1 MKIRSLAIA
10 VFIGTCTL
18 LCGCSNTSISSAKGT
33 EPVVNMPAG
42 SVLGVREADA
52 NVFRAIPYAMPPTG
66 ELRWR
71 PPAPM
76 PRWQGVRAAQNA
88 GAACMQPPMA
98 PGPYNRGSKV
108 VMDEDCLT
116 LDVTAPA
123 NARNAPV
130 MVWIHGGT
138 LIWGTAQSKMYD
150 GKDFAKRGVVL
161 VSINYRLGAL
171 GYLAHPDLSK
181 ESADGVSGNYG
192 LLDQIAAL
200 RWVRENI
207 ASFGGDA
214 RNVTIFGESAGA
226 LSVEYLLASP
236 AARGLFDKAVAQSGY
251 LFTMPELREARYEE
265 YSAEAIGA
273 YVASKLGASSIG
285 ELRAMDARKLVDAAA
300 ATGYAPYGTIDGKIL
315 PRQLVDTF
323 DRGEQ
328 APVPLIAGLTSGEV
342 RGLRF
347 LLPPLPAS
355 EEAYANDVRAR
366 YGNLA
371 DDYLRLYPPRD
382 LQQTQLAA
390 TRDVVFGWASER
402 MVRKQAAIG
411 QDSFLYYFDHDYP
424 SAAAADLTAF
434 HASEVPFV
442 FGTFD
447 AVPAGWPA
455 IPDTSGER
463 QLAGAML
470 DYWTSFARN
479 GRPSATNGPAWESFT
494 PNRSYM
500 TFGEVPRLSREFM
513 PGMYELHEQI
523 MCRRREAGTQSW
535 NWRSGSIAPVLPTSS
550 RSGDQ
555 LCSSLLGYQPAHQ
568 QEKAGGKQR

>member
-1 MKIRSLAIA
+1 MKIWSLSIA
-10 VFIGTCTL
+10 AFIGAGAL
-18 LCGCSNTSISSAKGT
+18 LSGCSTTSADATTGAA
-33 EPVVNMPAG
+33 PVVDMSAG
-42 SVLGVREADA
+42 IVRGVREGDA
-52 NVFRAIPYAMPPTG
+52 NVFRAIPYALPPVG
-66 ELRWR
+66 ERRWR

-76 PRWQGVRAAQNA
+76 PRWSGERVAQQA
-88 GAACMQPPMA
+88 GPACVQPPMA
-98 PGPYNRGSKV
+98 EGPYNRGSKV
-108 VMDEDCLT
+108 VMNEDCLT

-150 GKDFAKRGVVL
+150 GREFAKRGVVL
-161 VSINYRLGAL
+161 VSINYRLGVL
-171 GYLAHPDLSK
+171 GYLAHAELSK
-181 ESADGVSGNYG
+181 ESADNVSGNYG
-192 LLDQIAAL
+192 LLDQVAAL

-236 AARGLFDKAVAQSGY
+236 AARGLFDKAIVQSGY
-251 LFTMPELREARYEE
+251 LFTMPELRNPRYEE

-273 YVASKLGASSIG
+273 YVVNKLGASSIA
-285 ELRAMDARKLVDAAA
+285 ELRAMDARKLADAAA

-347 LLPPLPAS
+347 LLPPAPAS
-355 EEAYANDVRAR
+355 AEAYANDVKER
-366 YGNLA
+366 YGDLA
-371 DDYLRLYPPRD
+371 DEYLRLYPPRD
-382 LQQTQLAA
+382 LAQTQLAA

-402 MVRKQAAIG
+402 LVRKQAAIG
-411 QDSFLYYFDHDYP
+411 QDAFLYYFDHDYP

-442 FGTFD
+442 FGTFK
-447 AVPAGWPA
+447 AIPSGWPA
-455 IPDTSGER
+455 IPDTTGER

-470 DYWTSFARN
+470 DYWTSFATS

-494 PNRSYM
+494 PSSAYM
-500 TFGEVPRLSREFM
+500 TFGDVPQLAKQFM

-523 MCRRREAGTQSW
+523 MCRRRAAGTQSW
-535 NWRSGSIAPVLPTSS
+535 NWRAGSIAPTLPGPTA
-550 RSGDQ
+550 R
-555 LCSSLLGYQPAHQ
+555 CSATP
-568 QEKAGGKQR
+568 E